1 MPEAAFSNRQMSTL
15 PQLRPIID
23 LVSIQDALPQRVRV
37 YGIRDRRDL
46 DLVLSVCVCVCISL
60 RFEHHVGKTTKR
72 KLPILAIYGSLSN

>member
-23 LVSIQDALPQRVRV
+23 LMSIQDALLQRVRV

-46 DLVLSVCVCVCISL
+46 DRVCIRACVCVCISL
-60 RFEHHVGKTTKR
+60 RFERHVR
-72 KLPILAIYGSLSN
+72 KQLKGSFRFLRFMVR

>member
-23 LVSIQDALPQRVRV
+23 LMSIQDALLQRVHV

-46 DLVLSVCVCVCISL
+46 DLVPSVYVYARVCVCVY
-60 RFEHHVGKTTKR
+60 
-72 KLPILAIYGSLSN
+72 LAAFRAPC

>member
-23 LVSIQDALPQRVRV
+23 LMSIQDALLQRVRV

-46 DLVLSVCVCVCISL
+46 DLVPSVYVYARVCVCVSRCVSSAML
-60 RFEHHVGKTTKR
+60 K
-72 KLPILAIYGSLSN
+72 SN

>member
-23 LVSIQDALPQRVRV
+23 LMSIQDALLQRVRV

-46 DLVLSVCVCVCISL
+46 DLVQSVYVGVCVYLAAFERHVRKQLKGSFRFL
-60 RFEHHVGKTTKR
+60 RFMVR
-72 KLPILAIYGSLSN
+72 

>member
-23 LVSIQDALPQRVRV
+23 LMSIQDALLQRVRV

-46 DLVLSVCVCVCISL
+46 DLVLSLCVSRCVSSAML
-60 RFEHHVGKTTKR
+60 ERQLKGSFRFSRFMVR
-72 KLPILAIYGSLSN
+72 

>member
-23 LVSIQDALPQRVRV
+23 LMSIQDALLQRVRV

-46 DLVLSVCVCVCISL
+46 DLVQSVYVCMCVCISL
-60 RFEHHVGKTTKR
+60 RSSAMLE
-72 KLPILAIYGSLSN
+72 SN

>member
-23 LVSIQDALPQRVRV
+23 LMSIQDALLQRVRV

-46 DLVLSVCVCVCISL
+46 DLVQSVYVCVCVCISL
-60 RFEHHVGKTTKR
+60 RSSAMLE
-72 KLPILAIYGSLSN
+72 SN

>member
-46 DLVLSVCVCVCISL
+46 DLVLSVCVCVCVSRCVSSTML
-60 RFEHHVGKTTKR
+60 ERQLKGNFRFSRFMVR
-72 KLPILAIYGSLSN
+72 

>member
-23 LVSIQDALPQRVRV
+23 LMSIQDALLQRVRV

-46 DLVLSVCVCVCISL
+46 DLVQSVYV
-60 RFEHHVGKTTKR
+60 
-72 KLPILAIYGSLSN
+72 

>member
-23 LVSIQDALPQRVRV
+23 LMSIQHALLQRVRV

-46 DLVLSVCVCVCISL
+46 DLVSSVYVCARARVCVSRCVSSAML
-60 RFEHHVGKTTKR
+60 E
-72 KLPILAIYGSLSN
+72 SN

>member
-23 LVSIQDALPQRVRV
+23 LMSIQDALLQRVHV

-46 DLVLSVCVCVCISL
+46 DLVPSVYVYARVCVCVSRCVSSAML
-60 RFEHHVGKTTKR
+60 E
-72 KLPILAIYGSLSN
+72 SN

>member
-23 LVSIQDALPQRVRV
+23 LMSIQDALLQRVRV

-46 DLVLSVCVCVCISL
+46 DLVQSVYVCVCVYLAAFKRHVRKQLKGSFRFL
-60 RFEHHVGKTTKR
+60 RFMVR
-72 KLPILAIYGSLSN
+72 